1 MSKKD
6 YYEILGVSKT
16 ATKDEITKAFR
27 RLAMKYHPDRASGKE
42 AEEKFKEI
50 QKAYAV
56 LSDEKKRKEYDQFG
70 EAGFASGGFGAGDFS
85 GTHFDFGDIF
95 SQMFGGGRGPGS
107 REQGSRAVR
116 GADLQ
121 YELSVTFK
129 EAALGTTKEIRTA
142 HEETCNVCHGN
153 GAKPGTSP
161 APCST
166 CRGSGKIDVKH
177 GFLHL
182 QQTCPECHGSSK
194 IIKDP
199 CSKCH
204 GTGRIRKNRTLQ
216 VTIPAGID
224 DGQAI
229 RLSGEGDAGFNNG
242 PSGDLYIRVH
252 VSKDPFFIRKGG
264 DLHCEVPT
272 SFATAALGGEVNV
285 PLISGH
291 KAELKIPKGSQNGK
305 TLRLKGQGIVQL
317 NTANKA
323 KGDLY
328 CHLYVETPVNLTPR
342 QEELLKEF
350 QQISQELPYSQS
362 PKEKSFFDRL
372 KGFFK

>member
-1 MSKKD
+1 MATTRTPQRMARELALQALYQGFLNPD
-6 YYEILGVSKT
+6 YT
-16 ATKDEITKAFR
+16 
-27 RLAMKYHPDRASGKE
+27 ASGLIVNLQETKPIIE
-42 AEEKFKEI
+42 SRNGKRP
-50 QKAYAV
+50 AV

-107 REQGSRAVR
+107 REQGSRAAR

-166 CRGSGKIDVKH
+166 CRGSGTIDVKH

-182 QQTCPECHGSSK
+182 QQTCPECHGSGK